1 MGEVPFGHPTY
12 MNAESI
18 VEHFFT
24 SGVISEMWGDEVVH
38 DILGGSSFW
47 SPHIYER
54 VHPRLLKRGVGVDRI
69 VCLTSIC
76 LSRMLKRVY
85 LVSQ

>member
-1 MGEVPFGHPTY
+1 

-18 VEHFFT
+18 VVQFFT
-24 SGVISEMWGDEVVH
+24 SGVISEIWGDEAVH

-54 VHPRLLKRGVGVDRI
+54 VHPRVLKRRGGEWMG
-69 VCLTSIC
+69 
-76 LSRMLKRVY
+76 LSA
-85 LVSQ
+85 